1 MKNFSQNF
9 GKIALFGVV
18 GSERKIR
25 GFGKLPNK
33 QNAMHFT
40 ERVPLSYACYETYH
54 ITEQGKDG
62 KGMEWK
68 EEQET
73 ADFKYKRGNP
83 ANETVTYKIGGTF
96 YVVSTSCGG
105 FERLYDKMKR
115 LIKSESVKP
124 PADKKENVRYNKD
137 SNLSV
142 GLSLQEE

>member
-1 MKNFSQNF
+1 MKNLSQIF
-9 GKIALFGVV
+9 GKIAVCSVV
-18 GSERKIR
+18 GSESIFR
-25 GFGKLPNK
+25 GFGRLPNQ

-40 ERVPLSYACYETYH
+40 ERVPFSYACYETYH

-105 FERLYDKMKR
+105 SERLYDKMKR

-124 PADKKENVRYNKD
+124 SADKKGNVRYNKE
-137 SNLSV
+137 SNLSA
-142 GLSLQEE
+142 GRSLQEE